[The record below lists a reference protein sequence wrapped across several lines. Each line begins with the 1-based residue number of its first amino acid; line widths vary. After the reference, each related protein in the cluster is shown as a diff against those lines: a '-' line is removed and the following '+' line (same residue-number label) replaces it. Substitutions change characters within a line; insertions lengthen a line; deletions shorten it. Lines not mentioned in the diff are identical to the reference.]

1 MKKLARLRA
10 KPVKKVAAVKKEEKV
25 VAPKK
30 QNNIKDYRE
39 GKTKAVGKGY
49 AAKYSRD
56 LAVRQKRSSLA

>member
-10 KPVKKVAAVKKEEKV
+10 KPVKKVAAVKKAEV

-49 AAKYSRD
+49 AAK
-56 LAVRQKRSSLA
+56 

>member
-49 AAKYSRD
+49 AAK
-56 LAVRQKRSSLA
+56 